1 MKENK
6 NMGGELNEVMGIVV
20 GGTSEMKTMLID
32 SMKTLAQHYGMSQG
46 NMSAIL
52 LNKPIKLR
60 ERTID
65 AVGTNGKVLLL
76 IDIDGEVAASANE
89 VRDVHLLIDV
99 FEEVLTMV
107 RKKEIGRMVEI
118 GFKRMLSIY
127 VLYQVP
133 IRLRLHFS
141 FLIFIL

>member
-20 GGTSEMKTMLID
+20 GGTSEMKGMLID
-32 SMKTLAQHYGMSQG
+32 SMKTLAKHYGMSQG

-52 LNKPIKLR
+52 LNKPIKLK

-76 IDIDGEVAASANE
+76 ID
-89 VRDVHLLIDV
+89 V
-99 FEEVLTMV
+99 FEEVLAMV
-107 RKKEIGRMVEI
+107 RKKEIGRVLEDA
-118 GFKRMLSIY
+118 FRRMLSI
-127 VLYQVP
+127 
-133 IRLRLHFS
+133 
-141 FLIFIL
+141 

>member
-6 NMGGELNEVMGIVV
+6 NMGGELNEAMGIVV
-20 GGTSEMKTMLID
+20 GGTSEIKSMLID
-32 SMKTLAQHYGMSQG
+32 SMKTLAKHYGMSQG

-76 IDIDGEVAASANE
+76 IDIDGEVAASAE
-89 VRDVHLLIDV
+89 KVKDVHLLIDV

-107 RKKEIGRMVEI
+107 RKKEIGRVLEDA
-118 GFKRMLSIY
+118 FRRMLSI
-127 VLYQVP
+127 
-133 IRLRLHFS
+133 
-141 FLIFIL
+141 

>member
-20 GGTSEMKTMLID
+20 GGTSEMKGMLID
-32 SMKTLAQHYGMSQG
+32 SMKTLAKHYGMSQG

-60 ERTID
+60 EHTID

-89 VRDVHLLIDV
+89 VRNVHLLIDV
-99 FEEVLTMV
+99 FEEVLAMV
-107 RKKEIGRMVEI
+107 RKKEIGRVLEDA
-118 GFKRMLSIY
+118 FRRMLSI
-127 VLYQVP
+127 
-133 IRLRLHFS
+133 
-141 FLIFIL
+141 

>member
-6 NMGGELNEVMGIVV
+6 NMGGELNEAMGIVV
-20 GGTSEMKTMLID
+20 GGTSEMRGMLID

-76 IDIDGEVAASANE
+76 IDIDGEVAASAEE
-89 VRDVHLLIDV
+89 VKDVHLLIDV

-107 RKKEIGRMVEI
+107 RKKEIGRVLGDAFM
-118 GFKRMLSIY
+118 RMLSI
-127 VLYQVP
+127 
-133 IRLRLHFS
+133 
-141 FLIFIL
+141 

>member
-20 GGTSEMKTMLID
+20 GGTSEMRGMLID
-32 SMKTLAQHYGMSQG
+32 SMKTLAKHYGMSQD

-76 IDIDGEVAASANE
+76 IDIDGEVAASAEE
-89 VRDVHLLIDV
+89 VKDVHLLIDV
-99 FEEVLTMV
+99 FEEVLAMV
-107 RKKEIGRMVEI
+107 RKKEIGRVLGDAFM
-118 GFKRMLSIY
+118 RMLSM
-127 VLYQVP
+127 
-133 IRLRLHFS
+133 
-141 FLIFIL
+141 